1 MSKNGPRTIVI
12 TGAGAGIGAATV
24 RLLAERGHTVFA
36 GVRNPNET
44 VGVPPA
50 VHHIQLDVTDPESVA
65 AAATLVRDRV
75 GGQGIDALINNAGI
89 IVQGPLELISPDDL
103 RRQFDVNTLGPAR
116 VIGEFLPLLRAGKG
130 RVVNIS
136 APTARLPI
144 PFMGPIGA
152 SKAALASLSDALRVE
167 LAPWDL
173 PVVLVEPG
181 ATATD
186 IFDKAESAAQASLQD
201 TDPLRV
207 ALYREQLA
215 AMTNASAKQKLGPV
229 DNVAAVIVRAVE
241 ARKPRRRYSAGAG
254 VRTFG
259 ALSHLPGPVRDGA
272 ISSALGL
279 AKANKRARAVA

>member
-1 MSKNGPRTIVI
+1 MTENGNRTIFI

-24 RLLAERGHTVFA
+24 RLLAQRGHTVFA
-36 GVRNPNET
+36 GVRKPGEA
-44 VGVPPA
+44 VDGPPG
-50 VHHIQLDVTDPESVA
+50 VHHVQLDVTDPDSVA
-65 AAATLVRDRV
+65 EAAAFVRDKV
-75 GGQGIDALINNAGI
+75 GNHGLDALINNAGI

-116 VIGEFLPLLRAGKG
+116 VIREFLPMLRAGRG

-167 LAPWDL
+167 LAPWDV

-186 IFDKAESAAQASLQD
+186 IFDKAESVSQASLD
-201 TDPLRV
+201 NTDPVLV
-207 ALYREQLA
+207 TLYREQLA
-215 AMTNASAKQKLGPV
+215 AMTTASAKQKLGPV
-229 DNVAAVIVRAVE
+229 DKVAAVIVRAVE
-241 ARKPRRRYSAGAG
+241 ARKPKRRYPAGAG

-259 ALSHLPGPVRDGA
+259 ALSHLPGRMRDGA

-279 AKANKRARAVA
+279 AKANKRARAAA